1 MNMIKSSVLLFCSY
15 FLLYSCSGPAPASKI
30 TAISEVKAEIEIYQ
44 SLTNK
49 NDNIVTVILYDKK
62 NKEIGNESINIWV
75 NQKATD
81 YQIMQ
86 NLYYTKK
93 HYYRIEHVQ
102 PENGQY
108 DLQIQLANGKKFF
121 LGNASTL
128 TTSSPNNIIY
138 NKEASLNQDFSIQ
151 WSNLYDVN
159 RLCISKSVE
168 IENKENTNIH
178 SFIEGPTDTIRINA
192 DGNYQIA
199 WEKLLF
205 NPKEKLS
212 TMSFTFIAQKKGT
225 LNPLLLKGSSIKIW
239 GEHQKRTSFK

>member
-1 MNMIKSSVLLFCSY
+1 MHMIRFSVLLFCSY

-44 SLTNK
+44 SLTDE
-49 NDNIVTVILYDKK
+49 NDNIITVILYDKK

-75 NQKATD
+75 NQKETD

-86 NLYYTKK
+86 NLYYSKNY
-93 HYYRIEHVQ
+93 YYRIEHVQ
-102 PENGQY
+102 PKNGQY
-108 DLQIQLANGKKFF
+108 DLQIQLPNGKKFF
-121 LGNASTL
+121 LGNAPVL
-128 TTSSPNNIIY
+128 ATSNPNNIIY

-159 RLCISKSVE
+159 TLHISKSVE
-168 IENKENTNIH
+168 VENKQNTNIH
-178 SFIEGPTDTIRINA
+178 SFIEGPTDTIKINA
-192 DGNYQIA
+192 DGKYQIA

-212 TMSFTFIAQKKGT
+212 TMSFKFIAQKKGT
-225 LNPLLLKGSSIKIW
+225 LNPSLLKGSSIKIW